1 MKLNITNLTNLI
13 KTLKK
18 SDMDSSGEPL
28 DLTVGYNPKTGEW
41 SYQLGDN
48 SYTGPVYGFPIW
60 GVATIFPRFSS
71 RTLAEVL
78 LRQIKDQSGFYVQG

>member
-28 DLTVGYNPKTGEW
+28 ELTVGYNPKTGEW
-41 SYQLGDN
+41 SYQTGDN
-48 SYTGPVYGFPIW
+48 SYTGPVYRFPVW
-60 GVATIFPRFSS
+60 GVTTIFPRFCS
-71 RTLAEVL
+71 RTLAESVL
-78 LRQIKDQSGFYVQG
+78 GQIKDQSSFYVQG